1 MKNKIYTRLAKSN
14 WHVDEFGLGK
24 TPNAKRIAKRFVKKR
39 ANRLLTNL
47 LKKE

>member
-1 MKNKIYTRLAKSN
+1 MKNKIYTRLAKSQ
-14 WHVDEFGLGK
+14 WHVDEFGAGK
-24 TPNAKRIAKRFVKKR
+24 TIASKRRNKRFVKKR